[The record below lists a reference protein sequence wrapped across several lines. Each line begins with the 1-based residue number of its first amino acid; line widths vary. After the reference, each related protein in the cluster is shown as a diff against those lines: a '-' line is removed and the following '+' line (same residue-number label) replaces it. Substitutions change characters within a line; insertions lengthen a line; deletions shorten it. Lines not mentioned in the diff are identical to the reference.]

1 MNRFNSFPITL
12 ALLCFLIIFL
22 PACKRQPQRLYP
34 FGWST
39 TDPVFDTLTVRAER
53 AALNME
59 PDSVILPIIEEMRR
73 EAKKDPSHPEKMA
86 RYHYW
91 HARLSLRYAE
101 IDEAMEEFLVSL
113 ALTDSARFP
122 YDVARIRWNMDLDE
136 LDGAEDYFAH
146 LDKLE
151 RFREFN
157 DLPMQ
162 AAHLMDLGGLMNNVG
177 NPASALRY
185 FNSADSLLRIAGA
198 YGQAN
203 RNVINRSTSLE
214 RAGRDREAA
223 ALLKEALKDS
233 LFSKEPIAVNIAL
246 WNLYLVTD
254 SLPIL
259 QKAYQTLEGDLDE
272 ARMRPL
278 YGSHLVKEYA
288 KRGMRDSVAAML
300 PKVIADTAAIDDPV
314 LWRDFYLGC
323 AAGERLLGNYQEAT
337 ELYAKG
343 TQKMWEIDQN
353 ERADEIIRLQQRREI
368 DESIHRLALKQ
379 KDRSIW
385 LMAALVICIM
395 VAAAIIILYR
405 RRLEKQRAE
414 KLSASLA
421 EEQAKRKA
429 LALGIAI
436 EENRKLGENIREAVD
451 SLEKRGLVTP
461 SASGT
466 LEATLKSHEISQQSQ
481 DSFVSTF
488 SDVNPKFLEALDR
501 KYPNLTKTERR
512 LAVYISLGLDS
523 KHISRLTGVRPESV
537 KQARWRLRAKMGLP
551 EDVSLEDEMKSLE
564 NQ

>member
-1 MNRFNSFPITL
+1 MKRCYYFYLP
-12 ALLCFLIIFL
+12 LLLILFILSL
-22 PACKRQPQRLYP
+22 PACRREPSSLYP
-34 FGWST
+34 FGWTT
-39 TDPVFDTLTVRAER
+39 TDPVFDTLTMRAER
-53 AALNME
+53 ASLDMQ
-59 PDSVILPIIEEMRR
+59 PDSVAIPIIEAMER
-73 EAKKDPSHPEKMA
+73 EAKKDPGSPEKLA

-91 HARLSLRYAE
+91 HARMRLRHAE

-122 YDVARIRWNMDLDE
+122 YDVARIRWNMELDE
-136 LDGAEDYFAH
+136 PDDAEGYFAS
-146 LDKLE
+146 LEKLE
-151 RFREFN
+151 RFKEFN

-162 AAHLMDLGGLMNNVG
+162 AGYLMELGGLMNTVG

-203 RNVINRSTSLE
+203 RNVINRANSLE

-223 ALLKEALKDS
+223 ALIKEALKDS
-233 LFSKEPIAVNIAL
+233 LFCREPIAMNIAL

-254 SLPIL
+254 SLPVL
-259 QKAYQTLEGDLDE
+259 QEAYRRLDGDLDE
-272 ARMRPL
+272 ERMRPL
-278 YGSHLVKEYA
+278 YGSFLIKEYA
-288 KRGMRDSVAAML
+288 KRGMKDSVMAMI
-300 PKVIADTAAIDDPV
+300 PRVDADTAALDDPIF
-314 LWRDFYLGC
+314 WRDYYLGR
-323 AAGERLLGNYQEAT
+323 AAGERLLGNYEKAT
-337 ELYAKG
+337 DLYAKG
-343 TQKMWEIDQN
+343 TQMMWEIDQN
-353 ERADEIIRLQQRREI
+353 ERADEIIRLEQRRAI

-385 LMAALVICIM
+385 LMAALALCIV
-395 VAAAIIILYR
+395 VAAGVIIIYR
-405 RRLEKQRAE
+405 RRLEKQREE

-429 LALGIAI
+429 LALGIAM
-436 EENRKLGENIREAVD
+436 EENRKFGENIRETVD

-512 LAVYISLGLDS
+512 LAVYISLGLDN

-537 KQARWRLRAKMGLP
+537 KQARWRLRSKMGLP
-551 EDVSLEDEMKSLE
+551 EDVSLEDEMKALE